1 MTERRSWKCA
11 ILTHA
16 RGALTAFLT
25 RRVLE
30 DREDGSVREALSQ
43 MNPNA
48 RCTDRSLSWDGRN
61 GTERAFSGLAVQ
73 EAQARRCDTRNVPS
87 AVRRRRYGGAVWEA
101 GHPNGGLG
109 EDKRMIARLLGLGFL
124 SFLILCV
131 VSQQVRDW
139 AVGRDEND

>member
-1 MTERRSWKCA
+1 MIA
-11 ILTHA
+11 ISVMGAQTH
-16 RGALTAFLT
+16 GTT
-25 RRVLE
+25 RRGPE

-48 RCTDRSLSWDGRN
+48 RFPDRRLSWDGRN

-109 EDKRMIARLLGLGFL
+109 K
-124 SFLILCV
+124 
-131 VSQQVRDW
+131 
-139 AVGRDEND
+139 VGVTMATVNVDLERIKG